1 MEDIAVKE
9 YLLTYLWS
17 GLECLAAILLFDGFS
32 ERKHRSGIHWLIAA
46 CFTILEATGL
56 TLLDPEVDSFGK
68 ILYVCAAF
76 FLLHCILYQSDL
88 LFGLYMMII
97 YYATMCCIDNL
108 CTTFVFLLSSA
119 SAAIY
124 LNDNVQVSVSIIIH
138 SIEISLFYLLN
149 RIRKSKVT
157 GTTSWQWYTI
167 PALLS
172 LISILL
178 IFFFGD
184 CFQNRQ
190 MAALPLFVC
199 AGFITFL
206 QTAAMFLV
214 SWMEQNAH
222 FREESIS
229 LRTRAQAQQE
239 SIEALSA
246 AYAQQ
251 RKLTH
256 DFQAHLDTLAGLL
269 AQEPLD
275 ISAVQKYVQDLRTA
289 QTSRILLVNTHH
301 AALDA
306 LLNQKALVAKN
317 RKSDIQF
324 SVNDLSAVKI
334 NMVDLTIL
342 ISNTL
347 DNAIE
352 ACEKL
357 PEEDRQIFVQVL
369 LEEDV
374 LFYSVR
380 NRSLPVNVQ
389 PGQLPVTTKIPPA
402 LHGYGL
408 QNVQTTLRKYH
419 SLYAL
424 TYADGW
430 FGFATDLPNTL
441 IS

>member
-1 MEDIAVKE
+1 M
-9 YLLTYLWS
+9 T
-17 GLECLAAILLFDGFS
+17 
-32 ERKHRSGIHWLIAA
+32 
-46 CFTILEATGL
+46 
-56 TLLDPEVDSFGK
+56 
-68 ILYVCAAF
+68 
-76 FLLHCILYQSDL
+76 
-88 LFGLYMMII
+88 II

-108 CTTFVFLLSSA
+108 CTTFVFLMSST
-119 SAAIY
+119 STTI
-124 LNDNVQVSVSIIIH
+124 DVSNNILLPVFVYSV
-138 SIEISLFYLLN
+138 EIVVFYWHN
-149 RIRKSKVT
+149 RIRKNKVV
-157 GTTSWQWYTI
+157 GITSWQWYTV
-167 PALLS
+167 PTLLS
-172 LISILL
+172 FISILL

-184 CFQNRQ
+184 CFQKGQ
-190 MAALPLFVC
+190 MSTLPLFVC

-222 FREESIS
+222 YREVTLS
-229 LRTRAQAQQE
+229 LQTKAQAQQE
-239 SIEALSA
+239 SIEALGA

-256 DFQAHLDTLAGLL
+256 DFQAYLDTLAGLL
-269 AQEPLD
+269 TQEPPD
-275 ISAVQKYVQDLRTA
+275 ISALQKYVQDLRVS

-317 RKSDIQF
+317 REIDIQF

-357 PEEDRQIFVQVL
+357 PENDRQIFVKVL
-369 LEEDV
+369 LEDGV

-389 PGQLPVTTKIPPA
+389 PGQLPVTTKVPPS

-408 QNVQTTLRKYH
+408 LNVQTTLQKYS
-419 SLYAL
+419 SLYAISY
-424 TYADGW
+424 TGGW

>member
-17 GLECLAAILLFDGFS
+17 GLECLAAFLLFDGFS
-32 ERKHRSGIHWLIAA
+32 ERKHRPGIHWLIAV
-46 CFTILEATGL
+46 CFTALMATGL
-56 TLLDPEVDSFGK
+56 NLLDPGLANLGK

-76 FLLHCILYQSDL
+76 FLLHCILYQSGL
-88 LFGLYMMII
+88 LFGLYMTII
-97 YYATMCCIDNL
+97 YYATMGCVDNL
-108 CTTFVFLLSSA
+108 CATFVFWQSGESTAIDLS
-119 SAAIY
+119 
-124 LNDNVQVSVSIIIH
+124 DQVPVSIIIH
-138 SIEISLFYLLN
+138 MIEILLFYLLN

-157 GTTSWQWYTI
+157 ATTNWKWYTV
-167 PALLS
+167 PTLLS
-172 LISILL
+172 IVSILL
-178 IFFFGD
+178 IPFFGS
-184 CFQNRQ
+184 CFQKGQ
-190 MAALPLFVC
+190 MDVFPLFVC
-199 AGFITFL
+199 AVFLAFL

-222 FREESIS
+222 FREESLS

-251 RKLTH
+251 RKRTH
-256 DFQAHLDTLAGLL
+256 DFQAHLDTLSGML
-269 AQEPLD
+269 AQQPPDTRAL
-275 ISAVQKYVQDLRTA
+275 QKYVQGLRA
-289 QTSRILLVNTHH
+289 SQTDRILLVNTHH

-306 LLNQKALVAKN
+306 LLNQKAFVAKN
-317 RKSDIQF
+317 RKIDIQF

-357 PEEDRQIFVQVL
+357 PEDDRQIFVQVL

-424 TYADGW
+424 NYADGW

>member
-1 MEDIAVKE
+1 MLVPFLIH
-9 YLLTYLWS
+9 
-17 GLECLAAILLFDGFS
+17 CLSI
-32 ERKHRSGIHWLIAA
+32 
-46 CFTILEATGL
+46 
-56 TLLDPEVDSFGK
+56 
-68 ILYVCAAF
+68 
-76 FLLHCILYQSDL
+76 
-88 LFGLYMMII
+88 
-97 YYATMCCIDNL
+97 
-108 CTTFVFLLSSA
+108 FVF
-119 SAAIY
+119 Y
-124 LNDNVQVSVSIIIH
+124 LH
-138 SIEISLFYLLN
+138 KCT
-149 RIRKSKVT
+149 RKNKVVE
-157 GTTSWQWYTI
+157 TTSWQWYTI

-178 IFFFGD
+178 IFFFGA
-184 CFQNRQ
+184 CFQKRQ
-190 MAALPLFVC
+190 MTTLPLFVC

-222 FREESIS
+222 YREETLS
-229 LRTRAQAQQE
+229 LQTKARAQQE
-239 SIEALSA
+239 NIEALSA

-256 DFQAHLDTLAGLL
+256 DFQAHLDTLAGMLTQ
-269 AQEPLD
+269 APLD
-275 ISAVQKYVQDLRTA
+275 TGTLQKYVQDLRAA
-289 QTSRILLVNTHH
+289 QTSRLLLVNTHH

-317 RKSDIQF
+317 RKIDIQF

-357 PEEDRQIFVQVL
+357 SEEDRRIFVQVL
-369 LEEDV
+369 LEDDV

-380 NRSLPVNVQ
+380 NRSLPVDVQ
-389 PGQLPVTTKIPPA
+389 PGQLPVTTKIPSS

-408 QNVQTTLRKYH
+408 LNVQTTLQKYS
-419 SLYAL
+419 SLYAIN
-424 TYADGW
+424 YANGW